1 MWADKLLAALL
12 ENGYSKDWSKRIS
25 EGFDGLF
32 GSPDGRYPI
41 SAKKVVKVRA
51 PGMPETDDGQNVPYG
66 ALIHRS
72 NPDSGVYGGMSLAIF
87 PATDAPCLLTFV
99 VGTNGLA
106 PDENVLGRPGHAR
119 KLSALCGWLNSKQ
132 ARGRLVAWAKQ
143 EPSRTD
149 LIIPENVSSG
159 FSNYAPVFRKYG
171 RVLYGIYAPTG
182 NKEQTLE
189 ALTAFLDLMFEERDE
204 NPIKQYEAERDSIQ
218 QQWLEHLMPDISEEE
233 AAALLKQRRYVVL
246 QGPPGT
252 GKTRMA
258 RELIGKSYEG
268 RGRTIQFHANT
279 TYENFVGGLAP
290 DTSVDAL
297 GLKFAPKKGFLI
309 EAAEK
314 AIAGKKPYLLHIDE
328 INRADL
334 SKVLGEA
341 IYLLE
346 ADDESDRS
354 LDLSFDFGPPF
365 GSRLSLPKNL
375 HIIGTMNTADRS
387 LAVVDVAIRRR
398 FAYQK
403 LWPQM
408 SVVRRSGSEIMQRA
422 FAELLSIFVEYAT
435 DDAFQ
440 LMPGHSYFLDGDPDN
455 AGQRL
460 RVTLAPLIEEYLAQ
474 GYVSSFAE
482 PLRSYLQ
489 WINTL

>member
-1 MWADKLLAALL
+1 
-12 ENGYSKDWSKRIS
+12 
-25 EGFDGLF
+25 
-32 GSPDGRYPI
+32 
-41 SAKKVVKVRA
+41 
-51 PGMPETDDGQNVPYG
+51 MPETDDGQNVPYA
-66 ALIHRS
+66 ALIHPS

-87 PATDAPCLLTFV
+87 PAPDAPCLLTFV

-119 KLSALCGWLNSKQ
+119 KLNALCGWLNSKQ

-149 LIIPENVSSG
+149 LAIPGNVGSE
-159 FSNYAPVFRKYG
+159 FSNYAPAFRKYG

-204 NPIKQYEAERDSIQ
+204 NPIKQFQIERDSIR
-218 QQWLEHLMPDISEEE
+218 QQWLEHLMPDISEHD
-233 AAALLKQRRYVVL
+233 AATLLDQRRYVVL

-258 RELIGKSYEG
+258 RELIRKQYDG

-290 DTSVDAL
+290 DTAVDAV

-309 EAAEK
+309 EAAEQ
-314 AIAGKKPYLLHIDE
+314 ASSSKKPYLLHIDE

-346 ADDESDRS
+346 ADDSSDRS
-354 LDLSFDFGPPF
+354 LDLPFDFGPPF
-365 GSRLSLPKNL
+365 GQRLSLPKNL

-398 FAYQK
+398 FAFQK

-408 SVVRRSGSEIMQRA
+408 SVVRAGGSETMQHA
-422 FAELLSIFVEYAT
+422 FAELLSIFVEHAT

-440 LMPGHSYFLDGDPDN
+440 LMPGHSYFLDKDPNN

-474 GYVSSFAE
+474 GYVTSFAE

>member
-12 ENGYSKDWSKRIS
+12 ENGYSKDWPKRIS
-25 EGFDGLF
+25 EGFNDLY

-41 SAKKVVKVRA
+41 GAKKVVKVRA
-51 PGMPETDDGQNVPYG
+51 PEMPETGDGQNVPYG
-66 ALIHRS
+66 ALIHPS

-87 PATDAPCLLTFV
+87 PATEAPCLLTFV

-119 KLSALCGWLNSKQ
+119 KLNALCGWLNRKQ
-132 ARGRLVAWAKQ
+132 ARGRLVAWSKQ

-149 LIIPENVSSG
+149 LIIPENVSSQ
-159 FSNYAPVFRKYG
+159 FSNYASVFRKYG
-171 RVLYGIYAPTG
+171 RVLYAIYAPTG
-182 NKEQTLE
+182 DREQTLE
-189 ALTAFLDLMFEERDE
+189 ALTAFLDLMFEERGE
-204 NPIKQYEAERDSIQ
+204 IPIKQYQAARDSIRR
-218 QQWLEHLMPDISEEE
+218 QWLEHLMPDISEEG
-233 AAALLKQRRYVVL
+233 AAALLEQRRYIVL

-258 RELIGKSYEG
+258 RELIRNHYDGQ
-268 RGRTIQFHANT
+268 GRTIQFHANT

-290 DTSVDAL
+290 DTAVGAL
-297 GLKFAPKKGFLI
+297 GLRFVPKKGFLI
-309 EAAEK
+309 EAAEQ
-314 AIAGKKPYLLHIDE
+314 ASSIKKPYLLHIDE

-346 ADDESDRS
+346 AEDKSTRKI
-354 LDLSFDFGPPF
+354 DLPFDFGPPF
-365 GSRLSLPKNL
+365 KKQLSLPENL

-398 FAYQK
+398 FAFQK

-408 SVVRRSGSEIMQRA
+408 SVVRASGSGTMQQA
-422 FAELLSIFVEYAT
+422 FAELLNIFVEHAS
-435 DDAFQ
+435 DDSFQ
-440 LMPGHSYFLDGDPDN
+440 LMPGHSYFLDNDPKQ
-455 AGQRL
+455 AGQHL

-474 GYVSSFAE
+474 GYVTSFAE

>member
-12 ENGYSKDWSKRIS
+12 ENGYSKDWPNRIA
-25 EGFDGLF
+25 EGFNDLY

-41 SAKKVVKVRA
+41 GAKKVVKVRA
-51 PGMPETDDGQNVPYG
+51 PGMPETDDSQNVPYG
-66 ALIHRS
+66 ALIHPS
-72 NPDSGVYGGMSLAIF
+72 NPNSGVYGGMSLAIF
-87 PATDAPCLLTFV
+87 PVTDAPCLLTFV

-132 ARGRLVAWAKQ
+132 AHGRLVAWAKQ

-149 LIIPENVSSG
+149 LVIPENVSSE
-159 FSNYAPVFRKYG
+159 FSNYASVFRKYG
-171 RVLYGIYAPTG
+171 RVLYAIYVPTG
-182 NKEQTLE
+182 DREQTLE
-189 ALTAFLDLMFEERDE
+189 ALTAFLDLMFEERGE
-204 NPIKQYEAERDSIQ
+204 IPIRQYQAARDLIR
-218 QQWLEHLMPDISEEE
+218 QQWLEHLMPEISEAD
-233 AAALLKQRRYVVL
+233 AATLLEQRRYVVL

-252 GKTRMA
+252 GKTRMS
-258 RELIGKSYEG
+258 RELIRNHYGG

-290 DTSVDAL
+290 DTAVGAL

-309 EAAEK
+309 DAAEQ
-314 AIAGKKPYLLHIDE
+314 ANSIKKPYLLHIDE

-346 ADDESDRS
+346 ADDKSTRTI
-354 LDLSFDFGPPF
+354 DLPFDFGPPF
-365 GSRLSLPKNL
+365 ETHLSLPKNL

-398 FAYQK
+398 FAFQK

-408 SVVRRSGSEIMQRA
+408 RVVRASGSDTMQHA
-422 FAELLSIFVEYAT
+422 FAELLNIFVEHAS

-440 LMPGHSYFLDGDPDN
+440 LMPGHSYFLDSDPKQ
-455 AGQRL
+455 AGQHL

-474 GYVSSFAE
+474 GYVTSFAE

-489 WINTL
+489 WLNTL